1 MAEIPPLAPD
11 EQKFMAC
18 PYCTIQIP
26 ADVPVCPHCRKG
38 LGHVGKP
45 GRSPAPRKK
54 SDPFGSL
61 LAEKQRKLLLDLW
74 ARYGKWI
81 KVAGPALAAGLLLLV
96 VYGVWVGYD
105 VRVVSNPAL
114 AVKVKHEK
122 KGQTVILNVFVTN
135 EGEDIPDLSL
145 KSIGVVTEFVY
156 RDGRREKKTVFP
168 KAEFRGEGS
177 LHHGETG
184 SFEIEASARGLKE
197 INLRSEI
204 VDLGADRKLVPPGG
218 RRRYAPENR

>member
-1 MAEIPPLAPD
+1 MAEIPPLTPD
-11 EQKFMAC
+11 DQKIMAC

-26 ADVPVCPHCRKG
+26 ADIKVCPHCQKV
-38 LGHVGKP
+38 LNIHGKP
-45 GRSPAPRKK
+45 GRSPAFGKG
-54 SDPFGSL
+54 SDFLRPL
-61 LAEKQRKLLLDLW
+61 LSERQRTLLYDLW

-81 KVAGPALAAGLLLLV
+81 KVAGPALAAGVLLLV
-96 VYGVWVGYD
+96 VYGVWVGYK
-105 VRVVSNPAL
+105 VHVVPNPAL

-122 KGQTVILNVFVTN
+122 KGQTVVFNVFVTN

-168 KAEFRGEGS
+168 KSEFRGEGS

-184 SFEIEASARGLKE
+184 SFEIEASAKGLKE
-197 INLRSEI
+197 VNLRSEI
-204 VDLGADRKLVPPGG
+204 VDLGSDRTLVPPGG
-218 RRRYAPENR
+218 RRRYAPGNR